1 STGGGIPEGLIDADK
16 CFENAYPKLDKL
28 WRSKF
33 RILSIMARFLKMFLL
48 NRYYYVTG
56 KKILNAN
63 KQKKFVIYAYEV
75 DAVSASKKLSNKF
88 KVPLI
93 TRFQGTKH
101 NKTVDNLN
109 NRIRKAP
116 SLQAYKVK
124 ADLTIM
130 TNDGTQGLKTLK
142 RLKNKSEKIVFW
154 RNGVVKVA
162 DDILEKRLIFRKQ
175 FG

>member
-1 STGGGIPEGLIDADK
+1 MENKNILFITNLHLWSLDKGKGGKAFISTVEGYINEGWNIWFVSTGGGIPEGLIDADK

-93 TRFQGTKH
+93 TRFQGT
-101 NKTVDNLN
+101 
-109 NRIRKAP
+109 
-116 SLQAYKVK
+116 
-124 ADLTIM
+124 
-130 TNDGTQGLKTLK
+130 
-142 RLKNKSEKIVFW
+142 
-154 RNGVVKVA
+154 
-162 DDILEKRLIFRKQ
+162 
-175 FG
+175 